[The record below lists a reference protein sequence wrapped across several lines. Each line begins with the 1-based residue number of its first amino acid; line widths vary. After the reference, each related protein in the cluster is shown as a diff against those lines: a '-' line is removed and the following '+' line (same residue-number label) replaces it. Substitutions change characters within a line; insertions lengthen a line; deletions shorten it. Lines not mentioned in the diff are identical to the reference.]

1 MGKNLITQ
9 RRGRGYG
16 RYRSPRHL
24 KFTDA
29 KHPKI
34 RQGMGT
40 IVDLKHEAGRIAPLA
55 KVRIDSAQFWMLAPD
70 GAFVGQEISIG
81 PTGSVAAGNTNTVGN
96 LPEGTIVYNIELQPG
111 DGGKLVRTA
120 GNAAT
125 IVSHGAKT
133 VLLLPSGKFKEI
145 DNKCLATVGLVAGG
159 GHKEKPFAKS
169 GKKFH
174 AYGSKSKA
182 YFTVKGV
189 AKNPVDHPHGGG
201 AHPHVGTQS
210 SVGRNTPPGR
220 KVGRLAPKKKPRKKP
235 KKVQ

>member
-24 KFTDA
+24 KFTNA
-29 KHPKI
+29 RHP
-34 RQGMGT
+34 RVREGNGV

-55 KVRIDSAQFWMLAPD
+55 KVRMDGKEFWMLAPD
-70 GAFVGQEISIG
+70 GAWVGQEVAIGSTSSI
-81 PTGSVAAGNTNTVGN
+81 TAGNSMAVSE
-96 LPEGTIVYNIELQPG
+96 LPEGTIVYNVELQPG

-125 IVSHGAKT
+125 IVSHGTKT
-133 VLLLPSGKFKEI
+133 VILLPSGQFKEV
-145 DNKCLATVGLVAGG
+145 DNMCKATVGLVAGG

-182 YFTVKGV
+182 YFKVKGV
-189 AKNPVDHPHGGG
+189 AMNAVDHPHGGG

-220 KVGRLAPKKKPRKKP
+220 KVGNLAPKKKPRKKSR
-235 KKVQ
+235 KV

>member
-29 KHPKI
+29 KHPKTKRGSGVIIDI
-34 RQGMGT
+34 R
-40 IVDLKHEAGRIAPLA
+40 HEAGRIAPLA
-55 KVRIDSAQFWMLAPD
+55 KVDLGDSEFWMLAPD
-70 GAFVGQEISIG
+70 GAFVGQRV
-81 PTGSVAAGNTNTVGN
+81 TVGSKASASAGNTAAVGQ

-133 VLLLPSGKFKEI
+133 VVLLPSGRFKEI
-145 DNKCLATVGLVAGG
+145 DNHCLATVGMVAGG

-182 YFTVKGV
+182 YFTVKGI

-201 AHPHVGTQS
+201 GHPHVGTQS

-235 KKVQ
+235 RRV

>member
-29 KHPKI
+29 KHP
-34 RQGMGT
+34 RLHEGNGV
-40 IVDLKHEAGRIAPLA
+40 IVDLSREAGRIAPLA
-55 KVRIDSAQFWMLAPD
+55 KVRMNEKEFWMLAPD
-70 GAFVGQEISIG
+70 GSYVGQEVSV
-81 PTGSVAAGNTNTVGN
+81 GSKSPVAAGNSMPIGD
-96 LPEGTIVYNIELQPG
+96 LPEGTIVYNVELQPG

-133 VLLLPSGKFKEI
+133 VILLPSGKFKEI
-145 DNKCLATVGLVAGG
+145 HNTCKATVGLVAGG

-189 AKNPVDHPHGGG
+189 AKNAADHPHGGG
-201 AHPHVGTQS
+201 SHPHVGTQS

-235 KKVQ
+235 RKV

>member
-16 RYRSPRHL
+16 RYKSPRHL

-29 KHPKI
+29 KHPKTK
-34 RQGMGT
+34 GGNGV
-40 IVDLKHEAGRIAPLA
+40 IVDIRHEAGRIAPLA
-55 KVRIDSAQFWMLAPD
+55 KVDLGDSEFWMLAPD
-70 GAFVGQEISIG
+70 GAFVGQQV
-81 PTGSVAAGNTNTVGN
+81 TVGSNGSAEAGNTAAVGQ

-125 IVSHGAKT
+125 IVSHGVKT
-133 VLLLPSGKFKEI
+133 VVLLPSGKFKEI
-145 DNKCLATVGLVAGG
+145 DNRCLATVGLIAGG

-201 AHPHVGTQS
+201 GHPHVGTQS

-235 KKVQ
+235 RKV

>member
-16 RYRSPRHL
+16 RYKSPSHL
-24 KFTDA
+24 RFTDA
-29 KHPKI
+29 RHPRI
-34 RQGMGT
+34 REGTGT
-40 IVDLKHEAGRIAPLA
+40 IVDLRHEAGRIAPLA
-55 KVRIDSAQFWMLAPD
+55 KVDVAGTQFWMIAPD
-70 GAFVGQEISIG
+70 GARIGQEVSV
-81 PTGSVAAGNTNTVGN
+81 GSQGAVAAGNTKPVGE

-120 GNAAT
+120 GNAGT
-125 IVSHGAKT
+125 VVSHGAKT
-133 VLLLPSGKFKEI
+133 MILLPSGRFREV
-145 DNKCLATVGLVAGG
+145 DNKCRATVGQVAGG

-174 AYGSKSKA
+174 AYGSKAKA
-182 YFTVKGV
+182 YFTVKGI

-201 AHPHVGTQS
+201 GHPHVGTQS

-235 KKVQ
+235 KKV